1 MLALTWMN
9 SLERSTPA
17 TRYPFIRGPEPG
29 REGPHSGLRQE
40 SPPVL
45 VAIRED
51 EARLEA
57 QPQPPVAEQAVAEL
71 YPLLTAA

>member
-1 MLALTWMN
+1 
-9 SLERSTPA
+9 
-17 TRYPFIRGPEPG
+17 
-29 REGPHSGLRQE
+29 
-40 SPPVL
+40 VL

-71 YPLLTAA
+71 YPLLTAAQAVLGVPRGGIGAPGLAVSLI